1 VRLAVAGQEAVDDE
15 TVELALTA
23 DTSSLSGRHQAAIAL
38 ADALMTRPG
47 DMSDDLVDQLHAEF
61 SDEELVELTLK
72 VMKFNIQKVM
82 VALGTDFVA
91 TEDDVARWGAD
102 SQFRLA

>member
-1 VRLAVAGQEAVDDE
+1 
-15 TVELALTA
+15 
-23 DTSSLSGRHQAAIAL
+23 
-38 ADALMTRPG
+38 MTRPG

-72 VMKFNIQKVM
+72 VMKYNIQKVM

-91 TEDDVARWGAD
+91 TEDDVARWSAD
-102 SQFRLA
+102 GQFRLA

>member
-1 VRLAVAGQEAVDDE
+1 
-15 TVELALTA
+15 
-23 DTSSLSGRHQAAIAL
+23 
-38 ADALMTRPG
+38 MTRPG
-47 DMSDDLVDQLHAEF
+47 GMSDELVAQLHQHF

-72 VMKFNIQKVM
+72 VMKYNIQKVM
-82 VALGTDFVA
+82 VALGTDFAA

>member
-1 VRLAVAGQEAVDDE
+1 
-15 TVELALTA
+15 
-23 DTSSLSGRHQAAIAL
+23 
-38 ADALMTRPG
+38 
-47 DMSDDLVDQLHAEF
+47 
-61 SDEELVELTLK
+61 
-72 VMKFNIQKVM
+72 MKFNIQKVM